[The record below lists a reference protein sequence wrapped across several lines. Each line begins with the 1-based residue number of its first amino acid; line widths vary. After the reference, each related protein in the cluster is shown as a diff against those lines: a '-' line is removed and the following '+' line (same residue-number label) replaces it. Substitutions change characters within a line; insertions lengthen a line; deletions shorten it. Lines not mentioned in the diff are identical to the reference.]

1 MKHGA
6 GVVGPHYGNVDLEQ
20 WVRAR
25 EAQSY
30 VVTWSIHFFEAEADA
45 VDAGL
50 EDVQVALEYCC

>member
-1 MKHGA
+1 MKHDA

-30 VVTWSIHFFEAEADA
+30 VVTWSIHFFE

-50 EDVQVALEYCC
+50 EDVQVVLEYCC